1 MNGNPWT
8 PRDVALLRDLY
19 PHHAAAHV
27 AAVLQCSAAR
37 VYAKANALGLGKSDE
52 FKASAR
58 SGRIQRG
65 KHDPRMVATRF
76 QPGNRAWNT
85 GKHYNPGGRSAQTRF
100 KPGSKPHT
108 TLPMGSYRLNKDG
121 HLQQKISNEPGSPSK
136 RWRTVAEL
144 VWVAAHGPVPPKH
157 IVIFRRGMRTAVLE
171 QITLDRIE
179 CISMAENG
187 RRNHPSNKHPELGR
201 LVQLKGA
208 ITRQVNRIT
217 REAQEKAATP

>member
-1 MNGNPWT
+1 MKHTPWP
-8 PRDVALLRDLY
+8 PRDVALLRELY
-19 PHHAAAHV
+19 PDHAATHI
-27 AAVLQCSAAR
+27 AAVLGCSAAR
-37 VYAKANALGLGKSDE
+37 VYAKAAALRLGKSE
-52 FKASAR
+52 AFKASAR

-76 QPGNRAWNT
+76 KPGNTAWNK
-85 GKHYNPGGRSAQTRF
+85 GARYNPGGRSAQTRF
-100 KPGSKPHT
+100 KPGSKPHN

-121 HLQQKISNEPGSPSK
+121 HLQQKISDEPGSPSK

-157 IVIFRRGMRTAVLE
+157 IVVFRPGMRTAVLE
-171 QITLDRIE
+171 EITLERVE
-179 CISMAENG
+179 CISMTENG
-187 RRNHPSNKHPELGR
+187 RRNHPRNKSPELAR

-217 REAQEKAATP
+217 REAQEQHP